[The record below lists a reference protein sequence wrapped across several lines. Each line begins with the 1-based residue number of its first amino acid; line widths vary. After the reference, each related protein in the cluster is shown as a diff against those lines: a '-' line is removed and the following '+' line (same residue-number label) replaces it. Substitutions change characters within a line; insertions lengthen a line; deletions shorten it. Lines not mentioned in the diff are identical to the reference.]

1 MGDFNDNPNDK
12 SIQSNLNSISKKTD
26 MKFNQLYNPMTE
38 LYKKGYGSY
47 KYRGDWNMID
57 QFLLSKNLVDDR
69 KGLFFLAAGVFN
81 EKYLINPE
89 GKYKGYPFKSFAGG
103 KFLNG
108 YSDHFPIYLF
118 LAKEF

>member
-1 MGDFNDNPNDK
+1 
-12 SIQSNLNSISKKTD
+12 
-26 MKFNQLYNPMTE
+26 MTE

-47 KYRGDWNMID
+47 KYRGDWDMID

-69 KGLFFLAAGVFN
+69 NGLFFLAAGVFN